1 MYCSAILPRER
12 QFGEVSYFKV
22 LSRTSITQR
31 LTASLNWV
39 AIASSRESPDEHAD
53 IGIDAEGMVEPGT
66 SGMSVAPAWRLL
78 PTHRIPRRLR
88 KPRASR

>member
-1 MYCSAILPRER
+1 MALVYRAMLADGGRPRVGPSALALGVRVP
-12 QFGEVSYFKV
+12 
-22 LSRTSITQR
+22 
-31 LTASLNWV
+31 
-39 AIASSRESPDEHAD
+39 PDEHAD

-88 KPRASR
+88 AKFRRATGKSELFLWRM